1 MYRRVVRIQKFDVL
15 NFTAYIKKKTQDLMI
30 RLFLRFKELHDLTDT
45 RFLIFLIF
53 PQRQLS
59 KFIIF
64 KFDGIEKFEYLDM
77 NIFEGFVA

>member
-1 MYRRVVRIQKFDVL
+1 
-15 NFTAYIKKKTQDLMI
+15 MI

-53 PQRQLS
+53 LQRQLS